1 MSKLFEKDFKA
12 ATIKIL
18 QQAMRNTLEINGKK
32 KGKSQTRNQ
41 NYKGGP
47 HGNFRTENETTEVKL

>member
-1 MSKLFEKDFKA
+1 MSKLSEKDFKA

-18 QQAMRNTLEINGKK
+18 QQAMRNTLEINEKN
-32 KGKSQTRNQ
+32 GKSQTRNQ